1 MEELYMGYYGN
12 LYNSISNPLDNDAFL
27 DYIIDCYSNN
37 NNIYSSATKF
47 NLLQKQYH
55 RGE

>member
-1 MEELYMGYYGN
+1 MGYYGN

-37 NNIYSSATKF
+37 KSIYNSITRYHLS
-47 NLLQKQYH
+47 QKMKGGQWNV
-55 RGE
+55 GT